1 MIDSAYLL
9 PGQAEP
15 LRIYSK
21 EKAAEQKY
29 DLIPGFVRAKTVE
42 RVKHFPPP
50 KLPKDFKPI
59 KIFPPKPI
67 EEGRALL
74 PVSCLY
80 FIIFAPFRMEK
91 RGIYVT
97 FCVNTIILPNHLA
110 FVVLHLTC
118 LNGQSREH
126 SFV

>member
-9 PGQAEP
+9 PGQAKP

-29 DLIPGFVRAKTVE
+29 DLIPGFIRAKTVE

-80 FIIFAPFRMEK
+80 FIILSCTLEDGKERHLRHFLC
-91 RGIYVT
+91 GY
-97 FCVNTIILPNHLA
+97 NHLA
-110 FVVLHLTC
+110 KSSCFCCSTFDLLERAK
-118 LNGQSREH
+118 QRA
-126 SFV
+126 